1 MKNVTY
7 VVAASV
13 WNIAVIGIACFLAS
27 WLLDIVGAVFGS
39 GELRGFA
46 YGVGL
51 LSAVVA
57 VCSGALAAILA
68 SIVRCDRCGS
78 RILTVRS
85 PYLLSPTSRG
95 CPRCDQK
102 ARATSEPQG

>member
-1 MKNVTY
+1 MKSVTY
-7 VVAASV
+7 FVAASV

-27 WLLDIVGAVFGS
+27 WLLDIVGAVAGS
-39 GELRGFA
+39 EGLRGVA

-57 VCSGALAAILA
+57 VWSLALAAILA
-68 SIVRCDRCGS
+68 SILRCDTCGS

-85 PYLLSPTSRG
+85 PYLVPLASRG

-102 ARATSEPQG
+102 AKATSEPNA